1 MKTQAYK
8 VHIEITYEDGDGWYD
23 FYVRAATDVGAIA
36 RAKTYIQT
44 LPSIGKLIGFHS
56 ISVEQE
62 DDIIFMLDEPTIE
75 L

>member
-1 MKTQAYK
+1 MKTEVYK
-8 VHIEITYEDGDGWYD
+8 AHIEITYEDGNSWYD

-36 RAKTYIQT
+36 RAKAHIQT

-62 DDIIFMLDEPTIE
+62 DDIIFILNEPPIE
-75 L
+75 